1 MKLKKPKFW
10 DYKEP
15 HIYSYLLLPFSII
28 LKLISKINLK
38 SKPKSTNPMIKTIC
52 VGNIYVGGTG
62 KTSLAIKIKE
72 ILEKQ
77 NIRVCF
83 IKKFYSNQIDEQKLL
98 NKNGQ
103 LFTSKKRIT
112 ALDEAI
118 LQGYQVAI
126 FDDGLQDASIKY
138 DLEIVCFNNLNW
150 IGNGLTLPSGPLRED
165 INNLKLYNNLFLN
178 GNEEPLIEIK
188 NKIRK
193 INPKIDINQ
202 GKYVPLNIENFNK
215 EDSYL
220 VFSGIGNH
228 KTFINMLKNSDFKI
242 IDDLEYPDHYQY
254 SIKDFY
260 EIINK
265 AKKYNAKIITT
276 EKDYLRLDSFDKT
289 EILFIKSALEILDE
303 KKLTQTLI
311 GLNEKN

>member
-215 EDSYL
+215 EESYL

-289 EILFIKSALEILDE
+289 EILFIKSTLEILNE